1 MSDNDASAADPLG
14 QIADEFVEAFRQ
26 GKCPSVEEFA
36 RRYSEHADDIR
47 EMLPVLVLMEKAKS
61 ADDSP
66 GQRRQATAA
75 AAPAPLQ
82 QLGDY
87 QILREVGRGG
97 MGIVYEAVQV
107 SLDRR
112 VALKTLPSHA
122 SQEGKALEQFQREAR
137 SAARLH
143 HPNIVPIYAVGEQD
157 GLHYYAMQFIQ
168 GLSLDEVLVELRRLR
183 LTRASPTTAAETAS
197 AGPAEE
203 MSAVGVAEALLS
215 GQFAAAPSFANPL
228 LRERPGQAAPL
239 PASPRAARLAGQ
251 GESSAVRL
259 PGQPDRSSL
268 PASGRQYWQ
277 SVARVGIQVAEA
289 LAYASSQ
296 GILHRDIK
304 PSNLMLDA
312 RGNVWVTDFGL
323 AKVETDQDK
332 RAPSGAL
339 AGTLSYLAPERFEG
353 QADVRGDIYGLGLTL
368 YELLTLRPAFE
379 AADRHTLLAQVKDAA
394 PPRPRQLN
402 PRVPSDL
409 ETIVLKATA
418 RDPARRYQ
426 TPAELA
432 EDLKRFVG
440 DQPIQAPRVS
450 TRERLWR
457 WCRRSPAGAAALTAA
472 VAVLSLALAAGV
484 VLGLATRAGTQSAGT
499 EQQLGGGT
507 AGPPIK
513 VGVLHSL
520 SGTMISETASVEGT
534 LLAIEEI
541 NQQGG
546 VLGRQ
551 IEPVVVDGKSDWPT
565 FAREAERLITREQVC
580 TLFGCWTSA
589 SRKSVKPVVEKHD
602 HLLIYP
608 MQYEGL
614 EQSPNIVYTGAAP
627 NQQVTPAVQW
637 ACQRLGKRRFFLV
650 GSDYIWP
657 RASHAIIQD
666 QLKVQG
672 AEVVGEEYIPLAS
685 FDVGRLVDQI
695 VRARPDIILEM
706 IAGDSKVGFYR
717 ALRKAGIT
725 PERIPTISFS
735 NPGQELRSV
744 GVREMS
750 GDYAAWNY
758 FPAIETPQNQVFVD
772 RFRARYGPQR
782 LPTDPMEASYFGVH
796 LWAQA
801 VAAAGSDDVR
811 AIRQAIRNQSFQAPE
826 GLVRIDP
833 QTQHTWKTV
842 RIGKMTD
849 DGQFEII
856 HCSEG
861 PIRPIPYPPSRSQA
875 EWESFL
881 AGLYQ
886 RWGGHWANPG
896 G

>member
-1 MSDNDASAADPLG
+1 MSDNDASSADPLG

-26 GKCPSVEEFA
+26 GQCPSVEEFA
-36 RRYSEHADDIR
+36 RRYPAHADDIR
-47 EMLPVLVLMEKAKS
+47 EMLPALALMEQAKS

-75 AAPAPLQ
+75 AAPAPLS

-87 QILREVGRGG
+87 KILREVGRGG

-112 VALKTLPSHA
+112 VALKILPLHA
-122 SQEGKALEQFQREAR
+122 SEAGKALEHFQREAR

-168 GLSLDEVLVELRRLR
+168 GLGLDEVLVELRRLP
-183 LTRASPTTAAETAS
+183 LTQASPTTAAETTS

-228 LRERPGQAAPL
+228 PRERPGQAAPL
-239 PASPRAARLAGQ
+239 PSSQRAARLAGQ
-251 GESSAVRL
+251 GESSSVRL
-259 PGQPDRSSL
+259 PGQPARPSL
-268 PASGRQYWQ
+268 SASGRQYWQ

-323 AKVETDQDK
+323 AKAETDQDK
-332 RAPSGAL
+332 RAHSGAI

-353 QADVRGDIYGLGLTL
+353 QADVRGDIYSLGLTL

-402 PRVPSDL
+402 PRVPGDL
-409 ETIVLKATA
+409 ETIVLKATS

-440 DQPIQAPRVS
+440 DKPIQARQVS
-450 TRERLWR
+450 IRERLWR
-457 WCRRSPAGAAALTAA
+457 WGRRNPAAAALTAA

-484 VLGLATRAGTQSAGT
+484 VLGLATRAGRHPAGT

-546 VLGRQ
+546 VLGRP

-637 ACQRLGKRRFFLV
+637 AFQHLGKRRFFLV

-666 QLKVQG
+666 QLKVLG

-695 VRARPDIILEM
+695 VRAGPDIILET
-706 IAGDSKVGFYR
+706 IAGDSKVAFYR
-717 ALRKAGIT
+717 ALRKAGIS

-744 GVREMS
+744 GVQEMS
-750 GDYAAWNY
+750 GDFAAWNY
-758 FPAIETPQNQVFVD
+758 FPTIETPQNQVFVD

-782 LPTDPMEASYFGVH
+782 LPTDPTEASYVGVH

-801 VAAAGSDDVR
+801 VAAAGSDEVR
-811 AIRQAIRNQSFQAPE
+811 AIRQAIKNQSFQAPE

-849 DGQFEII
+849 DGHFEII
-856 HCSEG
+856 YCSEG

-881 AGLYQ
+881 AELYQ

>member
-1 MSDNDASAADPLG
+1 MNDNPSAADPFG
-14 QIADEFVEAFRQ
+14 QIADEFVEALRQ
-26 GKCPSVEEFA
+26 GQRPSVEEFA
-36 RRYSEHADDIR
+36 RRYPAHADEIR
-47 EMLPVLVLMEKAKS
+47 EMLPALVLMEKAKA
-61 ADDSP
+61 ADDTA
-66 GQRRQATAA
+66 GQRRPATAA
-75 AAPAPLQ
+75 AAAPLQ

-112 VALKTLPSHA
+112 VALKILPLHA
-122 SQEGKALEQFQREAR
+122 SQEGKALEHFQREAR
-137 SAARLH
+137 SAGRLH

-168 GLSLDEVLVELRRLR
+168 GLGLDEVLVELRRLR
-183 LTRASPTTAAETAS
+183 PPQAAPTSAAETAS
-197 AGPAEE
+197 AGPAEA
-203 MSAVGVAEALLS
+203 MSAVGVAGALLS
-215 GQFAAAPSFANPL
+215 GQFAAVPSGANPL
-228 LRERPGQAAPL
+228 PREGPGQAAPL
-239 PASPRAARLAGQ
+239 PSSQSAARLAGQ
-251 GESSAVRL
+251 GESSSVRL
-259 PGQPDRSSL
+259 PGQPDRSALS
-268 PASGRQYWQ
+268 ASGRQYWQ

-304 PSNLMLDA
+304 PSNLMLDT

-332 RAPSGAL
+332 LAHSGAV
-339 AGTLSYLAPERFEG
+339 AGTLSYLPPERFAG
-353 QADVRGDIYGLGLTL
+353 QADVRGDIYSLGLTL

-379 AADRHTLLAQVKDAA
+379 AADRHKLLAQVKDAA

-402 PRVPSDL
+402 PRVPGDL

-440 DQPIQAPRVS
+440 DQPIRARRVS

-457 WCRRSPAGAAALTAA
+457 WCRRNPAGAALTAA

-484 VLGLATRAGTQSAGT
+484 VLGLAALAGRHSAGT
-499 EQQLGGGT
+499 GQPPGGGP

-520 SGTMISETASVEGT
+520 SGTMLSETASVEAT

-546 VLGRQ
+546 VLGRR
-551 IEPVVVDGKSDWPT
+551 IEPVVVDGKSDGPT

-589 SRKSVKPVVEKHD
+589 SRKSVKPVVERHD

-637 ACQRLGKRRFFLV
+637 AFQRLGKRRFFLV

-657 RASHAIIQD
+657 RASNAIIQD
-666 QLKVQG
+666 QLKVLG
-672 AEVVGEEYIPLAS
+672 AEVVGEEYILLGS

-695 VRARPDIILEM
+695 VRAKPDIIVET
-706 IAGDSKVGFYR
+706 IAGDSKVAFYR

-725 PERIPTISFS
+725 PQRIPTISFS

-758 FPAIETPQNQVFVD
+758 FPTIATAQNRAFVD

-782 LPTDPMEASYFGVH
+782 LLTDPMEASYFGVH

-801 VAAAGSDDVR
+801 VAAAGSADVR
-811 AIRQAIRNQSFQAPE
+811 AIRQAIKNQSFQAPE

-849 DGQFEII
+849 EGNFEII
-856 HCSEG
+856 YCSEG
-861 PIRPIPYPPSRSQA
+861 PIRPIPYPPSRSRA

-881 AGLYQ
+881 AELYQ

>member
-1 MSDNDASAADPLG
+1 MNDNNSSAADPFG

-26 GKCPSVEEFA
+26 GLRPSVEEFA
-36 RRYSEHADDIR
+36 RRYPEHAAEIS
-47 EMLPVLVLMEKAKS
+47 EMLPALVLMEKAKS
-61 ADDSP
+61 GDDSAW
-66 GQRRQATAA
+66 QQQQAKGLA
-75 AAPAPLQ
+75 AAPALS

-97 MGIVYEAVQV
+97 MGVVYEAIQV

-112 VALKTLPSHA
+112 VALKILPFHA
-122 SQEGKALEQFQREAR
+122 SEGDKALEHFQREAR

-157 GLHYYAMQFIQ
+157 GFHYYVMQFIQ
-168 GLSLDEVLVELRRLR
+168 GLGLDEVLVELRRLPLR
-183 LTRASPTTAAETAS
+183 RASPATAFGTAS
-197 AGPAEE
+197 TSVAEE

-215 GQFAAAPSFANPL
+215 GQFAAAPCAASPL
-228 LRERPGQAAPL
+228 LREGPGQAAPL
-239 PASPRAARLAGQ
+239 PSPQRGARLAGQ
-251 GESSAVRL
+251 GDSSSVHL
-259 PGQPDRSSL
+259 PGQPDQSL
-268 PASGRQYWQ
+268 SASGRQYWQ

-296 GILHRDIK
+296 GIVHRDIK
-304 PSNLMLDA
+304 PSNLILDT
-312 RGNVWVTDFGL
+312 RGDVWVTDFGL
-323 AKVETDQDK
+323 AQVETEK
-332 RAPSGAL
+332 NKLACPGAI
-339 AGTLSYLAPERFEG
+339 AGTLCYMAPERLEG
-353 QADVRGDIYGLGLTL
+353 QADVRGDIYSLGLTL
-368 YELLTLRPAFE
+368 YELLTLRPAF
-379 AADRHTLLAQVKDAA
+379 AATDSHQLLAQVKDAA
-394 PPRPRQLN
+394 PPQPRQLN
-402 PRVPSDL
+402 PRVPRDL

-432 EDLKRFVG
+432 EDLRRFVG
-440 DQPIQAPRVS
+440 DQPIQARRVS

-457 WCRRSPAGAAALTAA
+457 WCRRNPAVAALTTA

-484 VLGLATRAGTQSAGT
+484 VLGLATLAGRHGSGT
-499 EQQLGGGT
+499 DQQLAGGT

-513 VGVLHSL
+513 VGVLHSQ

-551 IEPVVVDGKSDWPT
+551 IEPVVVDGKSDSPT

-627 NQQVTPAVQW
+627 NQQVTPTVEW
-637 ACQRLGKRRFFLV
+637 AFRHLSKRRFFLV

-666 QLKVQG
+666 QLKVLG
-672 AEVVGEEYIPLAS
+672 AEAAGEEYIPLAS
-685 FDVGRLVDQI
+685 FDVARLVDEI
-695 VRARPDIILEM
+695 VRAKPEVILET
-706 IAGDSKVGFYR
+706 IAGDSKVAFYR

-725 PERIPTISFS
+725 PGRIPTISFS
-735 NPGQELRSV
+735 NPGQELQSV
-744 GVREMS
+744 GVREMV

-758 FPAIETPQNQVFVD
+758 FPAIQTPQNRAFVE
-772 RFRARYGPQR
+772 RFQARYGPQR
-782 LPTDPMEASYFGVH
+782 LPTDPTEASYFGVH

-801 VAAAGSDDVR
+801 VAAAGSAEVR
-811 AIRQAIRNQSFQAPE
+811 AIRQALKNQSFQAPE

-849 DGQFEII
+849 NGQFEII
-856 HCSEG
+856 YCSEG
-861 PIRPIPYPPSRSQA
+861 PIRPIPYPPSRSPA

-881 AGLYQ
+881 AELYQ
-886 RWGGHWANPG
+886 RWGGHWAKPDG
-896 G
+896 